1 MIRTL
6 ARLKA
11 GRTALI
17 APALALLAS
26 AASAMEPVR
35 SDGMP
40 LPQAKPD
47 LALFYPAEP
56 VEISLPVPRPDP
68 QTILPRATRT
78 VAEMYLQQTGTET
91 GKDALYT
98 LKNGE
103 GLGKLLRRAGYE
115 ATDVAAAVDAV
126 SGRASLRALPVGLDV
141 RVTPGG
147 FAFTTRNGRDIFAID
162 DPEEGW
168 VAFSAIRP
176 VERYLSFAQGVI
188 NDSIYRAAANSNIPD
203 DALAEYVRIM
213 GFSVDFQREIRSGD
227 AFELLY

>member
-1 MIRTL
+1 MIRTM

-40 LPQAKPD
+40 LPQPKPD
-47 LALFYPAEP
+47 LALLYPAEP
-56 VEISLPVPRPDP
+56 VDISLPVPRPDP

-103 GLGKLLRRAGYE
+103 GLGKLLRRAG
-115 ATDVAAAVDAV
+115 
-126 SGRASLRALPVGLDV
+126 
-141 RVTPGG
+141 
-147 FAFTTRNGRDIFAID
+147 
-162 DPEEGW
+162 
-168 VAFSAIRP
+168 
-176 VERYLSFAQGVI
+176 
-188 NDSIYRAAANSNIPD
+188 
-203 DALAEYVRIM
+203 
-213 GFSVDFQREIRSGD
+213 
-227 AFELLY
+227 

>member
-1 MIRTL
+1 MIRTM

-40 LPQAKPD
+40 LPQSKPD
-47 LALFYPAEP
+47 LALLYPAEP
-56 VEISLPVPRPDP
+56 FEISLPVPRPDP

-103 GLGKLLRRAGYE
+103 G
-115 ATDVAAAVDAV
+115 
-126 SGRASLRALPVGLDV
+126 P
-141 RVTPGG
+141 
-147 FAFTTRNGRDIFAID
+147 FAIL
-162 DPEEGW
+162 EC
-168 VAFSAIRP
+168 VKR
-176 VERYLSFAQGVI
+176 V
-188 NDSIYRAAANSNIPD
+188 
-203 DALAEYVRIM
+203 LA
-213 GFSVDFQREIRSGD
+213 GFRTGLLEIHLGD
-227 AFELLY
+227 GAGGAWQNGLRVGARDGK